1 MSLSIEMRGG
11 RLRWLL
17 LIILFTLNAHSFAFN
32 PNDEKKLAVLKH
44 FDIPASFIN
53 DPYLNDIYVA
63 QKHDCTLNGFANSPE
78 NADIFIPMLTSLISQ
93 SDLPSEFLF
102 VALAES
108 GLDTSSTSSQGAGGI
123 WQFMSGTGKLHGLK
137 ITSYVDER
145 RDHLKSTRAAI
156 TYLSQLHRQFGKWYL
171 AIIAYNCGD
180 GKLSRAIRKAGTDD
194 LSVLASPSKAYIPP
208 ESRRYIRK
216 IVSLALLAS
225 DKAFLE
231 QIQYDHLIG
240 VASEN
245 PIATVFLPEGE
256 DISRIAAVLEMP
268 KKKLMLLNTHLK
280 RGVTPPSQNT
290 YPVYIPEEKLALF
303 REKYRPK
310 TLQGYFLMH
319 KTASGENS
327 AALSKRFNVT
337 TGAIMDENMIAEND
351 VSPTIRN
358 VKIPINQPFIKNT
371 VFHTAKSGETLFSVA
386 KLYNLT
392 IDQLR
397 AKNPFIQSK
406 VKEGEEIKVGD

>member
-1 MSLSIEMRGG
+1 M
-11 RLRWLL
+11 RWLL
-17 LIILFTLNAHSFAFN
+17 VIILFTFDVYPFAFN

-44 FDIPASFIN
+44 FDIPASFLN
-53 DPYLNDIYVA
+53 DSYLNDMYVA
-63 QKHDCTLNGFANSPE
+63 QKRDCTLNGFANSPE
-78 NADIFIPMLTSLISQ
+78 NADIFIPMLSSLISQ

-108 GLDTSSTSSQGAGGI
+108 SLDTLSTSSQGASGI
-123 WQFMSGTGKLHGLK
+123 WQFMAGTGKLHGLK
-137 ITSYVDER
+137 ITPYVDER

-194 LSVLASPSKAYIPP
+194 LSVLASPAKAYIPP

-216 IVSLALLAS
+216 IVALALLAS
-225 DKAFLE
+225 DQVFLE

-245 PIATVFLPEGE
+245 PIATVYLPEGE

-268 KKKLMLLNTHLK
+268 KKKLVLLNTHLK
-280 RGVTPPSQNT
+280 RGITPPSKDM
-290 YPVYIPEEKLALF
+290 YPVYIPEAKLELF

-319 KTASGENS
+319 KTASVENTT
-327 AALSKRFNVT
+327 AISKRNT
-337 TGAIMDENMIAEND
+337 TGALIDDTTISDND
-351 VSPTIRN
+351 VIGATKN
-358 VKIPINQPFIKNT
+358 VKIPINQPFIKNAS
-371 VFHTAKSGETLFSVA
+371 FHTAKSGETLFSVA

-392 IDQLR
+392 IDQLK

-406 VKEGEEIKVGD
+406 VKDGEEIKVGD

>member
-1 MSLSIEMRGG
+1 M
-11 RLRWLL
+11 RWLL
-17 LIILFTLNAHSFAFN
+17 LIISFTFNAYPYAFN
-32 PNDEKKLAVLKH
+32 PHDEKKITVLKH
-44 FDIPASFIN
+44 FDIPASFLN
-53 DPYLNDIYVA
+53 DPYLHDMYVE
-63 QKHDCTLNGFANSPE
+63 KKRDCTLNGFANSPE
-78 NADIFIPMLTSLISQ
+78 NADTLIPMLTSLISQ

-108 GLDTSSTSSQGAGGI
+108 GLDTLSTSSQGAGGI
-123 WQFMSGTGKLHGLK
+123 WQFMAGTGKLHGLK
-137 ITSYVDER
+137 ITPYVDER

-194 LSVLASPSKAYIPP
+194 LSVLANPAKAYIPP

-216 IVSLALLAS
+216 ILSLALLAS
-225 DKAFLE
+225 DRVFLE

-245 PIATVFLPEGE
+245 PIATVYLPEGE
-256 DISRIAAVLEMP
+256 DINRIAAVLGMP

-280 RGVTPPSQNT
+280 RGVTPPSKNA
-290 YPVYIPEEKLALF
+290 YPVYIPEAKLELF
-303 REKYRPK
+303 RQNYRPK
-310 TLQGYFLMH
+310 ALQGYFLMH
-319 KTASGENS
+319 KTKSDESLATI
-327 AALSKRFNVT
+327 SKRFSVAPNV
-337 TGAIMDENMIAEND
+337 IMEENMMADNGVLPVNRI
-351 VSPTIRN
+351 
-358 VKIPINQPFIKNT
+358 VKIPINQPFIRNAS
-371 VFHTAKSGETLFSVA
+371 FHKAQSGETLFSVA
-386 KLYNLT
+386 KRYNLT

>member
-1 MSLSIEMRGG
+1 M
-11 RLRWLL
+11 RWLL
-17 LIILFTLNAHSFAFN
+17 VIILFTFDVYPFAFN

-44 FDIPASFIN
+44 FDIPASFLN
-53 DPYLNDIYVA
+53 DSYLNDMYVA
-63 QKHDCTLNGFANSPE
+63 QKRDCTLNGFANSPE
-78 NADIFIPMLTSLISQ
+78 NADIFIPMLSSLISQ

-108 GLDTSSTSSQGAGGI
+108 SLDTLSTSSQGASGI
-123 WQFMSGTGKLHGLK
+123 WQFMAGTGKLHGLK
-137 ITSYVDER
+137 ITPYVDER

-194 LSVLASPSKAYIPP
+194 LSVLASPAKAYIPP

-216 IVSLALLAS
+216 IVALALLAS
-225 DKAFLE
+225 DQVFLE

-245 PIATVFLPEGE
+245 PIATVYLPEGE

-268 KKKLMLLNTHLK
+268 KKKLVLLNTHLK
-280 RGVTPPSQNT
+280 RGITPPSKDM
-290 YPVYIPEEKLALF
+290 YPVYIPEAKLELF

-319 KTASGENS
+319 KTASVENTT
-327 AALSKRFNVT
+327 AILKRNT
-337 TGAIMDENMIAEND
+337 TGALIDDTTISDND
-351 VSPTIRN
+351 VIGATKN
-358 VKIPINQPFIKNT
+358 VKIPINQPFIKNAS
-371 VFHTAKSGETLFSVA
+371 FHTAKSGETLFSVA

-392 IDQLR
+392 IDQLK

-406 VKEGEEIKVGD
+406 VKDGEEIKVGD

>member
-1 MSLSIEMRGG
+1 MRWFLLVVFFTFNASSLTFS
-11 RLRWLL
+11 
-17 LIILFTLNAHSFAFN
+17 
-32 PNDEKKLAVLKH
+32 PNDEKKIAVLKH
-44 FDIPASFIN
+44 FDIPPSFLN
-53 DPYLNDIYVA
+53 DPYLNDIYVE
-63 QKHDCTLNGFANSPE
+63 KKRDCTLNGFANSYE
-78 NADIFIPMLTSLISQ
+78 NADALIPMLSSLISQ

-102 VALAES
+102 IALAES
-108 GLDTSSTSSQGAGGI
+108 GLDTLSTSSQGASGI
-123 WQFMSGTGKLHGLK
+123 WQFMAGTGKLHGLK
-137 ITSYVDER
+137 ITPYVDER

-180 GKLSRAIRKAGTDD
+180 GRLSKAIRKAGSDD
-194 LSVLASPSKAYIPP
+194 LSVLANPAKAYIPP

-216 IVSLALLAS
+216 IVALALLAS
-225 DKAFLE
+225 DKVFLE

-245 PIATVFLPEGE
+245 PIATVYLPEGE
-256 DISRIAAVLEMP
+256 DISRIAAVLKMP

-290 YPVYIPEEKLALF
+290 YPVYIPEAKLELF

-310 TLQGYFLMH
+310 TLKGYFIMH
-319 KTASGENS
+319 KTASEENIE
-327 AALSKRFNVT
+327 ALSKHYNVT
-337 TGAIMDENMIAEND
+337 TGAIMNENMMREND
-351 VSPTIRN
+351 GLSLNRN
-358 VKIPINQPFIKNT
+358 AKIPINQPFIKGT
-371 VFHTAKSGETLFSVA
+371 MLHTAKSDETLFSVA

>member
-1 MSLSIEMRGG
+1 LYQGG
-11 RLRWLL
+11 SVRWLL
-17 LIILFTLNAHSFAFN
+17 LVIFFTFNAYSLAFN
-32 PNDEKKLAVLKH
+32 PNDEKKITVLKH
-44 FDIPASFIN
+44 FDIPPSFLN
-53 DPYLNDIYVA
+53 DPSLNDMYVE
-63 QKHDCTLNGFANSPE
+63 KKRDCTLNGFANSYE
-78 NADIFIPMLTSLISQ
+78 NADTLIPMLSSLISQ

-108 GLDTSSTSSQGAGGI
+108 GLDTLSTSSQGASGI
-123 WQFMSGTGKLHGLK
+123 WQFMAGTGKLHGLK
-137 ITSYVDER
+137 ITPYVDER

-180 GKLSRAIRKAGTDD
+180 GKLAGAIRKAGTDD
-194 LSVLASPSKAYIPP
+194 LSVLASPAKAYIPP

-225 DKAFLE
+225 DKVFLE

-245 PIATVFLPEGE
+245 PIATVYLPEGE
-256 DISRIAAVLEMP
+256 DVGRIAAVLEMP

-280 RGVTPPSQNT
+280 RGITPPSQNT
-290 YPVYIPEEKLALF
+290 YPVYIPEDKLALF

-310 TLQGYFLMH
+310 TLKGYFLMH
-319 KTASGENS
+319 KTTSGENVS
-327 AALSKRFNVT
+327 TLSKRYNVT
-337 TGAIMDENMIAEND
+337 TGAIMDENMIGDIEVLPAN
-351 VSPTIRN
+351 RN
-358 VKIPINQPFIKNT
+358 VKIPINQPFIRNT
-371 VFHTAKSGETLFSVA
+371 TFHQAQSGETLFSVA

-392 IDQLR
+392 IDQLK

-406 VKEGEEIKVGD
+406 VKEGEVIKVGD

>member
-1 MSLSIEMRGG
+1 MRC
-11 RLRWLL
+11 LV
-17 LIILFTLNAHSFAFN
+17 LIMLFTINAYPLAFN
-32 PNDEKKLAVLKH
+32 TNDEKKIAVLKH
-44 FDIPASFIN
+44 FDISPSFLN
-53 DPYLNDIYVA
+53 DPYLHDMYVE
-63 QKHDCTLNGFANSPE
+63 KKRDCTLNGFASSPE
-78 NADIFIPMLTSLISQ
+78 NADTLIPMLSSLISQ

-108 GLDTSSTSSQGAGGI
+108 GLDTLSTSSQGASGI
-123 WQFMSGTGKLHGLK
+123 WQFMAGTGKLHGLK
-137 ITSYVDER
+137 ITPYVDER

-194 LSVLASPSKAYIPP
+194 LSVLASPSKSYIPS

-225 DKAFLE
+225 DKVFLE

-240 VASEN
+240 VASQN
-245 PIATVFLPEGE
+245 PIATVYLPEGE
-256 DISRIAAVLEMP
+256 DLSRIAAVLEMP
-268 KKKLMLLNTHLK
+268 KKKLILLNTHLK
-280 RGVTPPSQNT
+280 KGVTPPSQNT

-319 KTASGENS
+319 KTASAENS
-327 AALSKRFNVT
+327 AILPKHFNAT
-337 TGAIMDENMIAEND
+337 TGAIIDENTPSDND
-351 VSPTIRN
+351 VLLANRN

-371 VFHTAKSGETLFSVA
+371 VFHKAQSGETLFSVA

-392 IDQLR
+392 IEQLR

>member
-1 MSLSIEMRGG
+1 MRWFLLVIFFTFNAYSL
-11 RLRWLL
+11 
-17 LIILFTLNAHSFAFN
+17 TFN
-32 PNDEKKLAVLKH
+32 PNDEKKIAVLKH
-44 FDIPASFIN
+44 FDIPPSFLN
-53 DPYLNDIYVA
+53 DPYLNDIYVE
-63 QKHDCTLNGFANSPE
+63 KKRDCTLNGFANSYE
-78 NADIFIPMLTSLISQ
+78 NADALIPMLSSLISQ

-102 VALAES
+102 IALAES
-108 GLDTSSTSSQGAGGI
+108 GLDTLSTSSQGASGI
-123 WQFMSGTGKLHGLK
+123 WQFMAGTGKLHGLK
-137 ITSYVDER
+137 ITPYVDER

-180 GKLSRAIRKAGTDD
+180 GRLSKAIRKAGSDD
-194 LSVLASPSKAYIPP
+194 LSVLANPAKAYIPP

-216 IVSLALLAS
+216 IVALALLAS
-225 DKAFLE
+225 DKVFLE

-245 PIATVFLPEGE
+245 PIATVYLPEGE
-256 DISRIAAVLEMP
+256 DISRIAAVLKMP

-290 YPVYIPEEKLALF
+290 YPVYIPEAKLELF

-310 TLQGYFLMH
+310 TLKGYFIMH
-319 KTASGENS
+319 KTASEENIEV
-327 AALSKRFNVT
+327 LSKHYNVT
-337 TGAIMDENMIAEND
+337 TGAIMNENMMDENDGLPLN
-351 VSPTIRN
+351 RN
-358 VKIPINQPFIKNT
+358 VKTPINQPFIKGT
-371 VFHTAKSGETLFSVA
+371 MLHTAKSDETLFSVA

>member
-1 MSLSIEMRGG
+1 MR
-11 RLRWLL
+11 WF
-17 LIILFTLNAHSFAFN
+17 ILVMIFTLNAYSLAFN
-32 PNDEKKLAVLKH
+32 PNDEKKIAVLRH
-44 FDIPASFIN
+44 FDISPSFLN
-53 DPYLNDIYVA
+53 DPYLHDMYVE
-63 QKHDCTLNGFANSPE
+63 KKRDCTLNGFANSPE
-78 NADIFIPMLTSLISQ
+78 NADTLIPMLSSLISQ

-108 GLDTSSTSSQGAGGI
+108 GLDTLSTSSQGASGI
-123 WQFMSGTGKLHGLK
+123 WQFMAGTGKIHGLK

-156 TYLSQLHRQFGKWYL
+156 TYLSQLHHQFGKWYL

-225 DKAFLE
+225 DKVFLE

-245 PIATVFLPEGE
+245 PIATVYLPEGE
-256 DISRIAAVLEMP
+256 DLSRIAAVLEMP
-268 KKKLMLLNTHLK
+268 KKKLVLLNTHLK
-280 RGVTPPSQNT
+280 RGVTPPSENT

-319 KTASGENS
+319 KSTSGEN
-327 AALSKRFNVT
+327 AAVIPKHFNAT
-337 TGAIMDENMIAEND
+337 MGAIMQETVISEND
-351 VSPTIRN
+351 ALGMNRH
-358 VKIPINQPFIKNT
+358 VKIPINQSFIKNT
-371 VFHTAKSGETLFSVA
+371 VFHKAQSGETLFSVA

-406 VKEGEEIKVGD
+406 VKEGEEIKVSD

>member
-1 MSLSIEMRGG
+1 M
-11 RLRWLL
+11 RWLL
-17 LIILFTLNAHSFAFN
+17 LIISFTFNAYPYAFN
-32 PNDEKKLAVLKH
+32 PHDEKKITVLKH
-44 FDIPASFIN
+44 FDIPASFLN
-53 DPYLNDIYVA
+53 DPYLHDMYVE
-63 QKHDCTLNGFANSPE
+63 KKRDCTLNGFANSPE
-78 NADIFIPMLTSLISQ
+78 NADTLIPMLTSLISQ

-108 GLDTSSTSSQGAGGI
+108 GLDTLSTSSQGAGGI
-123 WQFMSGTGKLHGLK
+123 WQFMAGTGKLHGLK
-137 ITSYVDER
+137 ITPYVDER

-194 LSVLASPSKAYIPP
+194 LNVLANPAKAYIPP

-216 IVSLALLAS
+216 ILSLALLAS
-225 DKAFLE
+225 DRVFLE

-245 PIATVFLPEGE
+245 PIATVYLPEGE
-256 DISRIAAVLEMP
+256 DINRIAAVLEMP

-280 RGVTPPSQNT
+280 RGITPPSQNT
-290 YPVYIPEEKLALF
+290 YPVYIPEAKLELF
-303 REKYRPK
+303 RQKYRPK

-319 KTASGENS
+319 KTKSGES
-327 AALSKRFNVT
+327 FTTLSRRFNVT
-337 TGAIMDENMIAEND
+337 AGVIMDENMMGDGDELPVN
-351 VSPTIRN
+351 RN
-358 VKIPINQPFIKNT
+358 VKIPINQPFIRNAS
-371 VFHTAKSGETLFSVA
+371 FHIAGSGETLFSVA
-386 KLYNLT
+386 KRYNLT